1 MFTDLFSY
9 TIILNHVNILYNVIL
24 LIAMLNVLSNFMFTS
39 LIILNIYYNVILL
52 KSL

>member
-1 MFTDLFSY
+1 MLSNFMFTIFFLI

-39 LIILNIYYNVILL
+39 LIIPNI
-52 KSL
+52 